1 MSTIH
6 EDIKRE
12 LKKFS
17 SQFGPV
23 TIVSATVTNINE
35 DDTIAVTLAT
45 GEEHDD
51 VRLRSVVKAGNKI
64 VITPSLNTTVLL
76 GKIEDS
82 DEYVVLEVEDISQV
96 LIVIGS
102 ISLKITGEG
111 IVMNGGSLGG
121 LVKVEN
127 LTTDLNSIKT
137 DLNNLKTAFNGWT
150 PVPSDG
156 GLALK
161 TIVETWATN
170 TINPTEQSNIED
182 TNIKH

>member
-1 MSTIH
+1 MSEVH

-23 TIVSATVTNINE
+23 TIVSATVTAINE

-96 LIVIGS
+96 TIIIGN
-102 ISLKITGEG
+102 ISLTITNEG
-111 IVMNGGSLGG
+111 IVFNGGNLGG
-121 LVKVEN
+121 LLKLAESVARWNNIEN
-127 LTTDLNSIKT
+127 DLNA
-137 DLNNLKTAFNGWT
+137 LKTAFNTW
-150 PVPSDG
+150 VVEPSDG
-156 GLALK
+156 GAALK
-161 TIVETWATN
+161 AATGTWASQELA
-170 TINPTEQSNIED
+170 ITENSDVENVNVKQ
-182 TNIKH
+182 